1 MRSVYAE
8 QSSANP
14 DQKGQNSMSDYEF
27 GDCNESQPCRGDEI
41 DSDFDSFDDDLGL
54 EDDLDPD

>member
-1 MRSVYAE
+1 
-8 QSSANP
+8 
-14 DQKGQNSMSDYEF
+14 MSDYEF

-41 DSDFDSFDDDLGL
+41 DSDFFDDDLGL